1 MALKIRDGGT
11 LRTIT
16 NLYIKQA
23 GVLRRVRKLQVKDG
37 GTLRTVATFT
47 DPLTA
52 SASPSS
58 VSGSGGGVDGATVG
72 TTSTTAM
79 PSGGRGPYTYSW
91 ALTTN
96 GGGNAS
102 QALNPTSATT
112 QFTKTDRPAGTSV
125 SDVWTVTITDTDG
138 QTATAQV
145 TAFFQNISVG
155 GVS

>member
-1 MALKIRDGGT
+1 MTLKIRDGGV

-16 NLYIKQA
+16 GMKIKQA
-23 GVLRRVRKLQVKDG
+23 GVLRTIKTVHIMDG
-37 GTLRTVATFT
+37 GVLRQVANFA

-58 VSGSGGGVDGATVG
+58 VSGSGGGVDGATIG

-102 QALNPTSATT
+102 QALNPTSAST
-112 QFTKTDRPAGTSV
+112 QFTKTNRPIGTV
-125 SDVWTVTITDTDG
+125 VTDIWTVTITDTDG

-145 TAFFQNISVG
+145 SAFFGNIEIG
-155 GVS
+155 GVN

>member
-1 MALKIRDGGT
+1 MSLNFRDGGA
-11 LRTIT
+11 LRTAQK
-16 NLYIKQA
+16 LRFKQA
-23 GVLRRVRKLQVKDG
+23 GVVRQARRVRVLDA

-58 VSGSGGGVDGATVG
+58 VSGSGGGVDGATIG

-79 PSGGRGPYTYSW
+79 PSGGRGPYSYLW

-102 QALNPTSATT
+102 QALNPTSAST
-112 QFTKTDRPAGTSV
+112 QFTKTNRPAGSSV

-145 TAFFQNISVG
+145 TAFFQNINVG